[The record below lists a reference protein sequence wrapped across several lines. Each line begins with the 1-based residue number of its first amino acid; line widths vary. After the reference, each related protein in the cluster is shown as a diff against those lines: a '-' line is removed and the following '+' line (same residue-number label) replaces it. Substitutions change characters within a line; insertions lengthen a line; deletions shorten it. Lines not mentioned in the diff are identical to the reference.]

1 MDPLRFLLPNVRA
14 LDDARAEL
22 CACSIFADERPMKG
36 VAALLDWRLAGKL
49 SALAKDG
56 YLSGREGEVV
66 MVPGRPRLP
75 FEKIVLFG
83 LGERARF
90 DDAAFARYLERLQ
103 QALGGLNVRRA
114 VVELAGRGSGSIS
127 ISPARRADLL
137 AETAFGPEALER
149 VVFVEDEEGQRSIV
163 QAFKR
168 SELRA
173 RSA

>member
-1 MDPLRFLLPNVRA
+1 MAPLRFLLPNVRA

-22 CACSIFADERPMKG
+22 CACSMFTDERPMRG

-90 DDAAFARYLERLQ
+90 DDAAFGRYLERLQ

-114 VVELAGRGSGSIS
+114 VVELAGRTSIS
-127 ISPARRADLL
+127 MSSARRADLL
-137 AETAFGPEALER
+137 AERAFGPEALER